1 MLLGEYHELRLLNLC
16 IVTVSTVV
24 LSACDTPL
32 VPLAESELR
41 VVAADR
47 AARIVSETQEPV
59 SGSIGLHEAM
69 ARAIKYN
76 LDHRIETSNV
86 VLARASKQL
95 IDLDMLPDLV
105 VNSEFS
111 RRSNDP
117 GGFSVNPDTGLT
129 SANASRSTEREAFDT
144 DLTLSWDVLDFGL
157 SYYRSKQS
165 ANEVLIAMEQRRATV
180 NRLLEN
186 VRTAYWRAVSHDRL
200 SGRIATLERKAER
213 ALKESRSLSD
223 GGFSSPKVGLVYQRD
238 LLRVIGEMKALQRD
252 LEISKFQLAALMNL
266 EPGQKFTVR
275 IPNRKGL
282 PAVRQPVS
290 QLVETAYL
298 NRPELREITYEQRNL
313 ELDEKSAVLQLL
325 PSVRPYLAGNIS
337 NNSLLSEK
345 DWLSAGTRISWDL
358 MNLFTNPRRVAQFKG
373 REALLDARAL
383 ALTHAVATQV
393 HVAHARYSN
402 LRGETRYAAEY
413 ASVSRKITQAI
424 SDETSAGLAGVQ
436 EEVFEELG
444 AILAELRFDS
454 RYAELQSAY
463 AGLFAAI
470 GQNNYPSQM
479 SGNESLQELEKTI
492 HDIWVNRGEGFH

>member
-1 MLLGEYHELRLLNLC
+1 MRQLNVGIFTASALF
-16 IVTVSTVV
+16 

-32 VPLAESELR
+32 VPLAESELLTI
-41 VVAADR
+41 AADR
-47 AARIVSETQEPV
+47 SARIVSNTQEPI

-86 VLARASKQL
+86 VLAQASKQL

-111 RRSNDP
+111 RRSSEP
-117 GGFSVNPDTGLT
+117 GGFSVNPETGLT
-129 SANASRSTEREAFDT
+129 SVNASRSTEQESFDT

-200 SGRIATLERKAER
+200 RGRIAQLEIKAER
-213 ALKESRSLSD
+213 ALKESRGLSD
-223 GGFSSPKVGLVYQRD
+223 GGFTSPKEGLIYQRN

-252 LEISKFQLAALMNL
+252 LEVSKFQLAALMNL
-266 EPGQKFTVR
+266 EPGQKFNVR
-275 IPNRKGL
+275 IPERKGL
-282 PAVRQPVS
+282 PAVRKPVS
-290 QLVETAYL
+290 QLVETAFI

-325 PSVRPYLAGNIS
+325 PSVRPYLSGNIS
-337 NNSLLSEK
+337 NNSLLSNQ
-345 DWLSAGTRISWDL
+345 DWLNAGTRISWDL
-358 MNLFTNPRRVAQFKG
+358 MNLFSNPRRVAQLRG
-373 REALLDARAL
+373 RKALLDARAL

-402 LRGETRYAAEY
+402 LRSETQYAAEY
-413 ASVSRKITQAI
+413 ASVSRKITRAI

-444 AILAELRFDS
+444 AILAELRYDS

-470 GQNNYPSQM
+470 GQNNYPAQM
-479 SGNESLQELEKTI
+479 SGNESLKDLEKSI